1 MANRRVA
8 QNRRRRTGGSEPG
21 QSEQRTW
28 RFFKLI
34 LPPILDEKRLCI
46 PRKFIQHFVN
56 EIPAMVTLV
65 VPTGDSWDVAVTT
78 GKNKMWFS
86 QGWESFAEFYSL
98 SVGSFLLFGYKR
110 GSSFTV
116 NVFDITGCEIKY
128 PLFYRATPSESHET
142 SGLNGDCEEVRQERD
157 PVQYVDLLTDSD
169 TEAPGQQSAPDEHHG
184 TDSDSAVNVNVNS
197 SFGCSP
203 PLPTGSEGFPK
214 FVRHDSFRAD
224 FVEGRSGQSL
234 RTMDAMKAAQMADT
248 KNPHFIA
255 EMRERNTTFLH
266 LNRYFSLKYLR
277 SDMRNLQLLSNGRE
291 WYAECD
297 YRPDICLA
305 KGWDVFWH
313 ENNLKVGDVCVFEL
327 LDAANPVM
335 NLLKLLRSF
344 YPVVI
349 HPVAT
354 HHIETWVVKLTRS

>member
-1 MANRRVA
+1 MANRCRLA
-8 QNRRRRTGGSEPG
+8 QNRRRRPGGSEPG

-34 LPPILDEKRLCI
+34 LPPILVEKRLCI
-46 PRKFIQHFVN
+46 PRKFIQHFAN

-78 GKNKMWFS
+78 GENKMWFS

-98 SVGSFLLFGYKR
+98 SMGSFLLFGYKR

-128 PLFYRATPSESHET
+128 PLCCRATSSESHET
-142 SGLNGDCEEVRQERD
+142 SSLNSDCKEVRQERD
-157 PVQYVDLLTDSD
+157 LVKYVNLLTDSD
-169 TEAPGQQSAPDEHHG
+169 AEAPRQQSVPDELHG
-184 TDSDSAVNVNVNS
+184 IDSDYAVNLNVDRS
-197 SFGCSP
+197 SVCSP

-214 FVRHDSFRAD
+214 FVHHDSFGAD
-224 FVEGRSGQSL
+224 FVEGRSRQSL
-234 RTMDAMKAAQMADT
+234 GTMDTMKAAQMVDT

-255 EMRERNTTFLH
+255 EMREHNATFLH
-266 LNRYFSLKYLR
+266 LARDFSLEYLR
-277 SDMRNLQLLSNGRE
+277 SDMRSLQLLSNGRE
-291 WYAECD
+291 WYAECN
-297 YRPDICLA
+297 YRPDICLV
-305 KGWDVFWH
+305 KGWDIFWQ

-335 NLLKLLRSF
+335 NVTIFR
-344 YPVVI
+344 
-349 HPVAT
+349 
-354 HHIETWVVKLTRS
+354 